1 MKTAKLLIAASEH
14 DADMLYV
21 SGMFVPDPF
30 IVVGV
35 GEGANWQWHGLFS
48 ALEVDRA
55 RKEST
60 LGQVHDMAAYFE
72 QVKAQK
78 LERGLLAIATVFLRQ
93 HGIEAVTVPG
103 NFPLMYADTL
113 REYGIAVTAAQ
124 GSLFPQREIKKER
137 EIIQLAAAESL
148 TRRAMSKAED
158 YLAACSVGND
168 GVLRQPKKG
177 KKVRSKHVRRVIET
191 WLIAHA
197 AMPSHTIVACGD
209 EGADP
214 HCIGQGYI
222 YARQTII
229 IDIFPRLLASG
240 YWGDMTRTYVK
251 GKAPSRIKKLYN
263 TVRDGQ
269 KIGLDLLGDGRPA
282 KDIHTAI
289 QQHFDQHGYATGKK
303 DGKQCGFFHGTGHG
317 VGLDIHESP
326 RISICDEVLRQGQV
340 VTVEPGLYYPGLG
353 GVRLEDLTLITAT
366 GHRNLT
372 NHPCTLEID

>member
-1 MKTAKLLIAASEH
+1 MNAAKLLIAASEH

-30 IVVGV
+30 VVIGV
-35 GEGANWQWHGLFS
+35 NSISGLQWHGLFS

-55 RKEST
+55 HKEST
-60 LGQVHDMAAYFE
+60 LDQIHDMATYFE
-72 QVKAQK
+72 QAKAQQ
-78 LERGLLAIATVFLRQ
+78 LGRGLVAVTIVFLRQ
-93 HGIEAVTVPG
+93 HGITAVTVPG
-103 NFPLMYADTL
+103 NFPLMYADAL
-113 REYGIAVTAAQ
+113 REHGIAVTAEQ
-124 GSLFPQREIKKER
+124 GSLFPQRDIKKTR
-137 EIIQLAAAESL
+137 EISALSEAESL

-158 YLAACSVGND
+158 YLADCSIGRD
-168 GVLRQPKKG
+168 GILRQPKNN

-191 WLIAHA
+191 WLIGHG
-197 AMPSHTIVACGD
+197 AMPSHTIVACGE

-214 HCIGQGYI
+214 HCMGQGYI
-222 YARQTII
+222 HAQQTII

-269 KIGLDLLGDGRPA
+269 KIGLDMLCGGRPA
-282 KDIHTAI
+282 KDVHTAI
-289 QQHFDQHGYATGKK
+289 QQHFDQQGYITGVQ

-326 RISICDEVLRQGQV
+326 RISICDGVLQKGQV

-372 NHPCTLEID
+372 NHPCKLEID